1 MKIFKNLRIQ
11 LVLLSTLL
19 TGFSINAVVAEEFY
33 AQDLPPVVIINTED
47 FRIDSNLAASKKMPI
62 LILFAMEGCGYC
74 EFVEEEHLKPMLR
87 NPEDYA
93 NKVIIRRV
101 MTDDFDD
108 IIDFDGNTISS
119 LDFSSRYNA
128 SLTPTV
134 VLLDH
139 TGKELS
145 RILGVSNT
153 EFYGG
158 DLDNS
163 INLSLQMIREQ
174 LASLE

>member
-1 MKIFKNLRIQ
+1 MKIVKNLRIQ
-11 LVLLSTLL
+11 LLLLSTLL
-19 TGFSINAVVAEEFY
+19 VGFSINAGADDDDLE
-33 AQDLPPVVIINTED
+33 DLPQVEIINTED
-47 FRIDSNLAASKKMPI
+47 FRIDSQLAASKKMPI
-62 LILFAMEGCGYC
+62 LILFAMESCGYC

-87 NPEDYA
+87 NPADYA
-93 NKVIIRRV
+93 DRVLIRRV

-134 VLLDH
+134 VFLDH

-158 DLDNS
+158 DLDDS
-163 INLSLQMIREQ
+163 LDLSLQMIREQ
-174 LASLE
+174 LASLK